1 MDRYRYGRLRRAPA
15 GDRGQAALEY
25 VGFLPFLLLVALCG
39 IQLGWAAYVVQQAE
53 TAARTA
59 ARAEA
64 RKPGTGDAAGRAA
77 IREGLRGQGTTF
89 DFDTSPD
96 AVTVTVRITIES
108 IVPGVGNGETT
119 RSATMPNDD
128 PEVTGP

>member
-1 MDRYRYGRLRRAPA
+1 MDRYRYGRLRRAQA

-64 RKPGTGDAAGRAA
+64 RKPGSGDAAGRAA
-77 IREGLRGQGTTF
+77 IREGLRGPGTTF
-89 DFDTSPD
+89 AFDTSPD

-108 IVPGVGNGETT
+108 IVPGVGNGKTT

-128 PEVTGP
+128 PEGP